1 MPIYSLMGLAV
12 VVMVVRGETSG
23 GGGLNEGSGGGR
35 GKIGWV
41 EIGVGEGGMGTRGR
55 VRLAES

>member
-1 MPIYSLMGLAV
+1 MPIYSSMGLAV

-41 EIGVGEGGMGTRGR
+41 EIGVGEGGMGT
-55 VRLAES
+55 